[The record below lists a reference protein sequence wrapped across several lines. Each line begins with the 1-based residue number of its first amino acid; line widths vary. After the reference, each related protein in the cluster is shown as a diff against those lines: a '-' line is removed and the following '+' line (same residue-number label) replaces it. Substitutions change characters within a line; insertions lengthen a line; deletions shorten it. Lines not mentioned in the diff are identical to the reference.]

1 MLNSDKI
8 KDFLK
13 QAVNRR
19 QFPGCSLGIFY
30 KDAEYYINSGKL
42 TYSPFIGDVSSET
55 YYDLASLAKPLGT
68 SLCLINL
75 ISRDLLFSDT
85 SLHKIFGNIPEDKA
99 EITIKNLLSHTSG
112 FPAIPELWKITENK
126 REKIIKEILETTL
139 EFNHGT
145 KTLYSDFGFILL
157 GFIIE
162 KITGL
167 SLDIAIQKFVFEPF
181 DVKEILFNPQ
191 FSSNFIAP
199 TQFLIEEDRFLWGE
213 VDDRNARYL
222 NGIAGHAG
230 LFGTVRGVL
239 DILKKILF
247 IYKAKTELMGFP
259 KDLLHIFFKRTLID
273 PESSWALGFDTP
285 SGDNSTAGKYFSK
298 NSIGHL
304 GYTGASFWMDLERE
318 IIIVFLCNRV
328 FPVNTEENKTNM
340 RKFRHE
346 LHNLIMEEIFKIN

>member
-1 MLNSDKI
+1 MFNSYKI

-13 QAVNRR
+13 QAVYKS

-85 SLHKIFGNIPEDKA
+85 PLYKIFGNIPEDKA
-99 EITIKNLLSHTSG
+99 KITIKNLLSHTSG
-112 FPAIPELWKITENK
+112 FPAIPELWKSAENNK
-126 REKIIKEILETTL
+126 ENIIREILKTPL
-139 EFNHGT
+139 EFNPGT

-162 KITGL
+162 KISGL

-191 FSSNFIAP
+191 FSPNFIAP
-199 TQFLIEEDRFLWGE
+199 TQFLIEKDKFLWGE

-230 LFGTVRGVL
+230 LFGTVKCVL
-239 DILKKILF
+239 ELLKKLLF
-247 IYKAKTELMGFP
+247 IYKGKAQFKEFP
-259 KDLLHIFFKRTLID
+259 RELLHFFFKRAFIE

-285 SGDNSTAGKYFSK
+285 SGENSTAGKYFSK

-304 GYTGASFWMDLERE
+304 GYTGPSFWIDLDRE

-328 FPVNTEENKTNM
+328 FPVNTEKNKTNM